1 MSQYAFYFD
10 QSRCYGCQTCS
21 VTCKDWNFL
30 APGAEKWMT
39 VYDFEDGVFPDL
51 RLHIL
56 AFGCGHCEKPV
67 CLSACPN
74 GAIFKEEKYGA
85 VLIDPDKCRGT
96 RQCAVACPYGAPKF
110 ASDAP
115 GTKMSKCTMCIDRL
129 EKGNIPVCV
138 AACPLRALDFG
149 PLEEMIGRYGD
160 LRQLDG
166 VPAPVTKPA
175 YICRANPPK
184 QNLVP
189 YDKDRAV
196 ELMRVRKDMG
206 FVFDRVE
213 DVTQLEPGTVKRTRS
228 AFRMKHTNNA
238 DLMDA
243 TRNDIG

>member
-1 MSQYAFYFD
+1 
-10 QSRCYGCQTCS
+10 
-21 VTCKDWNFL
+21 
-30 APGAEKWMT
+30 
-39 VYDFEDGVFPDL
+39 
-51 RLHIL
+51 
-56 AFGCGHCEKPV
+56 
-67 CLSACPN
+67 
-74 GAIFKEEKYGA
+74 
-85 VLIDPDKCRGT
+85 
-96 RQCAVACPYGAPKF
+96 
-110 ASDAP
+110 
-115 GTKMSKCTMCIDRL
+115 MCIDRL

-149 PLEEMIGRYGD
+149 PLEEMIARYGD

-166 VPAPVTKPA
+166 MPAPLTKPA
-175 YICRANPPK
+175 FICKANSSK
-184 QNLVP
+184 RNLVP